1 VSDYKSVVVQHCARR
16 LEDMQA
22 GGHAGGRTCRQKNM
36 QAGANVC
43 RDRHETNMSYIYGMK
58 HLEAGA
64 FGLETLENAGSEKC
78 TH

>member
-1 VSDYKSVVVQHCARR
+1 MCGVR
-16 LEDMQA
+16 LQKCGGVTLGEEA
-22 GGHAGGRTCRQKNM
+22 GGHVGGRTCRQKNM

-58 HLEAGA
+58 HLEEEA
-64 FGLETLENAGSEKC
+64 FAQETLENAGSEKC